1 MCVYIYMC
9 VCSKRERERNFVCC
23 WKAEIGK
30 KEDSEESLSIIHK
43 FFYLQISTLVI
54 RPLREKK
61 FTRQKF
67 ASKLLTRVWTAVT
80 VLVDKV
86 NLIYLVWQDGYIE
99 KTDNIFLCWGGVF
112 IFVCSVCTSVREP
125 KICTLHDNKKKRYKI

>member
-1 MCVYIYMC
+1 MC

-61 FTRQKF
+61 ITRQKF
-67 ASKLLTRVWTAVT
+67 ASKLLTRV
-80 VLVDKV
+80 
-86 NLIYLVWQDGYIE
+86 
-99 KTDNIFLCWGGVF
+99 
-112 IFVCSVCTSVREP
+112 
-125 KICTLHDNKKKRYKI
+125 